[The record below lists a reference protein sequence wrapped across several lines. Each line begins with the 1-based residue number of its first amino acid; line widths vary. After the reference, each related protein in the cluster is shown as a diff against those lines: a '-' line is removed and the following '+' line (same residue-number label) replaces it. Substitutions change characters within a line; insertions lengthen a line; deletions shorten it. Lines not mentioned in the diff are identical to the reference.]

1 MHFCIFHNL
10 ISVHINAVF
19 YMDFDGCEEYSTE
32 NLYDAWIPFQLH
44 DSVQCGIV
52 QNSAHLGVIA
62 TQQMLLLPN
71 ACVV

>member
-1 MHFCIFHNL
+1 
-10 ISVHINAVF
+10 
-19 YMDFDGCEEYSTE
+19 MDFDGCEQYRTE

-52 QNSAHLGVIA
+52 QNSAHLDVIA
-62 TQQMLLLPN
+62 TQQMSLLPN